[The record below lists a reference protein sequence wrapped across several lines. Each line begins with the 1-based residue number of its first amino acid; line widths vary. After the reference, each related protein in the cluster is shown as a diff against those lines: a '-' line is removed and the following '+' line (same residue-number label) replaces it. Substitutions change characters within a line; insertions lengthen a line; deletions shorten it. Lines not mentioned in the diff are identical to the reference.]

1 MAEPRRARAATIEKR
16 TRILDVTEQI
26 MLEDGYAAVS
36 SRRVGAEVGINAPLV
51 HYYFPTLDDLFVA
64 VFRRRAE
71 RNMSRLSAALA
82 SPEPLRA
89 WWELASDPRGTA
101 LLMELM
107 AAASHRSALR
117 AEVAELAREA
127 RRMQMATLASIL
139 DDYGIDADQF
149 PPALVAAAV
158 QGLALVVVQ
167 DQVAGYETA
176 HEEAAAAMAALVA
189 MLEEQRAGRGV
200 RRRRGRTR

>member
-1 MAEPRRARAATIEKR
+1 MAEPRRARAATVEKR

-36 SRRVGAEVGINAPLV
+36 SRRVASEVGINAPLV

-71 RNMSRLSAALA
+71 RNVSRLAEALA

-89 WWELASDPRGTA
+89 WWKLASDPRGTA
-101 LLMELM
+101 LLMDLM

-117 AEVAELAREA
+117 AEVAELAREV
-127 RRMQMATLASIL
+127 RRMQMETLASIL
-139 DDYGIDADQF
+139 DEYGVDADRF
-149 PPALVAAAV
+149 PPALVAAAI

-167 DQVAGYETA
+167 DKVAGYETA
-176 HEEAAAAMAALVA
+176 HEQAAAAMARLVA
-189 MLEEQRAGRGV
+189 TLEDRRAGRGV
-200 RRRRGRTR
+200 R

>member
-1 MAEPRRARAATIEKR
+1 M
-16 TRILDVTEQI
+16 LDVTEQV

-36 SRRVGAEVGINAPLV
+36 SRRVAADVGINAPLV

-71 RNMSRLSAALA
+71 RNVSRLAAALA
-82 SPEPLRA
+82 SPQPLRA
-89 WWELASDPRGTA
+89 WWELASDPRGTR

-117 AEVAELAREA
+117 AEVAELAREV
-127 RRMQMATLASIL
+127 RRMQMETLASIL
-139 DDYGIDADQF
+139 DDYGIDAERF
-149 PPALVAAAV
+149 PPALVAAAF

-167 DQVAGYETA
+167 DKVAGYDTA
-176 HEEAAAAMAALVA
+176 HEQAAGAMARLVTE
-189 MLEEQRAGRGV
+189 LEEQRAARGARRRTAKQAV
-200 RRRRGRTR
+200 RRRSPSGEEGQGRCR

>member
-1 MAEPRRARAATIEKR
+1 MADPRRARAATVEKR

-36 SRRVGAEVGINAPLV
+36 SRRVASEVGINAPLV

-71 RNMSRLSAALA
+71 RNVSRLAEALA
-82 SPEPLRA
+82 SPAPLRA

-101 LLMELM
+101 LLMDLM

-117 AEVAELAREA
+117 AEVAELAREV
-127 RRMQMATLASIL
+127 RRMQMETLASIL
-139 DDYGIDADQF
+139 DEYGVDADRF
-149 PPALVAAAV
+149 PPALVAAAI

-167 DQVAGYETA
+167 DKVAGYETA
-176 HEEAAAAMAALVA
+176 HEQAAAAMARLVA
-189 MLEEQRAGRGV
+189 TLEDRRAGRGV
-200 RRRRGRTR
+200 R

>member
-1 MAEPRRARAATIEKR
+1 MAEPRRARAATVEKR

-36 SRRVGAEVGINAPLV
+36 SRRVASEVGINAPLV

-71 RNMSRLSAALA
+71 RNVSRLAEALA

-89 WWELASDPRGTA
+89 WWKLASDPRGTA
-101 LLMELM
+101 LLMDLM

-117 AEVAELAREA
+117 AEVAELAREV
-127 RRMQMATLASIL
+127 RRMQMETLASIL
-139 DDYGIDADQF
+139 DEYGVDADRF
-149 PPALVAAAV
+149 PPALVAAAI

-176 HEEAAAAMAALVA
+176 HEQAAAAMARLVA
-189 MLEEQRAGRGV
+189 TLEDRRAGRGV
-200 RRRRGRTR
+200 R

>member
-1 MAEPRRARAATIEKR
+1 
-16 TRILDVTEQI
+16 
-26 MLEDGYAAVS
+26 
-36 SRRVGAEVGINAPLV
+36 V

-64 VFRRRAE
+64 VLRRRAE
-71 RNMSRLSAALA
+71 RNVSRLAEALA

-101 LLMELM
+101 LLMDLM

-117 AEVAELAREA
+117 AEVAELAREV
-127 RRMQMATLASIL
+127 RRMQMETLASIL
-139 DDYGIDADQF
+139 DEYGVDADRF
-149 PPALVAAAV
+149 PPALVAAAI

-176 HEEAAAAMAALVA
+176 HEQAAAAMARLVA
-189 MLEEQRAGRGV
+189 TLEDRRAGRGV
-200 RRRRGRTR
+200 R

>member
-1 MAEPRRARAATIEKR
+1 MAEPRRARAATVEKR

-36 SRRVGAEVGINAPLV
+36 SRRVASEVGINAPLV

-71 RNMSRLSAALA
+71 RNVSRLAEALA
-82 SPEPLRA
+82 SPAPLRA

-101 LLMELM
+101 LLMDLM

-117 AEVAELAREA
+117 AEVAELAREV
-127 RRMQMATLASIL
+127 RRMQMETLASIL
-139 DDYGIDADQF
+139 DEYGVDADRF
-149 PPALVAAAV
+149 PPALVAAAI

-167 DQVAGYETA
+167 DKVAGYETA
-176 HEEAAAAMAALVA
+176 HEQAAAAMARLVA
-189 MLEEQRAGRGV
+189 TLEDRRAGRGV
-200 RRRRGRTR
+200 R

>member
-1 MAEPRRARAATIEKR
+1 MAEPRRARAATVEKR

-36 SRRVGAEVGINAPLV
+36 SRRVASEVGINAPLV

-64 VFRRRAE
+64 VLRRRAE
-71 RNMSRLSAALA
+71 RNVSRLAEALA

-101 LLMELM
+101 LLMDLM

-117 AEVAELAREA
+117 AEVAELAREV
-127 RRMQMATLASIL
+127 RRMQMETLASIL
-139 DDYGIDADQF
+139 DEYGVDADRF
-149 PPALVAAAV
+149 PPALVAAAI

-176 HEEAAAAMAALVA
+176 HEQAAAAMARLVA
-189 MLEEQRAGRGV
+189 TLEDRRAGRGV
-200 RRRRGRTR
+200 R